1 MSDRTH
7 ARIPSIGRDTF
18 KVAVDL
24 RATQPDRNGFQ
35 SYRFR
40 SYKNAHQWRDQTY
53 DPNPKKLDNTKSGY
67 ISGPEMATY
76 KVAVDLRATQP
87 DQNGFQSY
95 RFGSYGN
102 AYQWHDRTRTPAK
115 VSVQQMVASFS
126 VYQVLTSP
134 VKDLKR
140 LRQPTIVPST

>member
-1 MSDRTH
+1 MATLKLPSISERRSPSEQASSHIDLDRTRMPTYGVIELTI
-7 ARIPSIGRDTF
+7 RIPRTGQHKVGLHLWARD
-18 KVAVDL
+18 
-24 RATQPDRNGFQ
+24 
-35 SYRFR
+35 
-40 SYKNAHQWRDQTY
+40 
-53 DPNPKKLDNTKSGY
+53 GY
-67 ISGPEMATY
+67 F

-134 VKDLKR
+134 VKVLKR